1 MAHPQDQHGIV
12 TPEAVLLEFENAGI
26 GSRVL
31 GKALDLAI
39 IGAVYA
45 VIAYVFGLAT
55 LGTLS
60 LLPVILVFGG
70 SAFLLVFGY
79 PFLFEAFWRGRTLG
93 KAALGLRVVT
103 VEGAPAGT
111 IHAAIRSLLQIVD
124 FIITAGLGALLSAF
138 FSQDNRR
145 IGDLAAGT
153 MVLRERAADVTVY
166 AVAFHPPYGYEAYV
180 QGLDVSRLAA
190 DQYGTIRT
198 FLLRVATLAP
208 DARFHLAQR
217 LATPVSRII
226 NHQIP
231 NGVPAELFLVCVASA
246 YQQRHG
252 GPQFQPAT
260 GGFGPRAGP
269 L

>member
-1 MAHPQDQHGIV
+1 MTHPQDQHGIV

-31 GKALDLAI
+31 GKAIDLAI
-39 IGAVYA
+39 IGAAYA
-45 VIAYVFGLAT
+45 AIASVLGLGAI
-55 LGTLS
+55 GS
-60 LLPVILVFGG
+60 LLAVILVFGG
-70 SAFLLVFGY
+70 TAFVLVFGY
-79 PFLFEAFWRGRTLG
+79 PFLFEAFWQGRTLG

-103 VEGAPAGT
+103 VEGAPAGMV
-111 IHAAIRSLLQIVD
+111 HAAIRSLLQIVD
-124 FIITAGLGALLSAF
+124 FIITVGLGALLSALF
-138 FSQDNRR
+138 TQDNRR

-153 MVLRERAADVTVY
+153 MVLRERAADVNVY

-217 LATPVSRII
+217 LAAPVSRII

-252 GPQFQPAT
+252 GPQFQPAV
-260 GGFGPRAGP
+260 GSGPWAGSF
-269 L
+269 